1 MGVLMAKLSKEELRK
16 RTLNLLSEQ
25 ATMTIATSGGPS
37 PWAAPVYYVNIGYD
51 IYFFSSPNS
60 RHILESQTSKQAA
73 VAVYAESRKWKEIR
87 GVQIS
92 GTIQPLSP
100 GRESAK
106 AVAAYEK
113 KFSFIREF
121 FQGGQ
126 ALDLKAFTEKFDV
139 SFYRFT
145 PDKIYYLDNRV
156 DFSFRAE
163 VPIIRSGPQHS
174 PTG

>member
-1 MGVLMAKLSKEELRK
+1 
-16 RTLNLLSEQ
+16 
-25 ATMTIATSGGPS
+25 MTIATSGGS
-37 PWAAPVYYVNIGYD
+37 GPWAAPVYYVNIGYD
-51 IYFFSSPNS
+51 IYFFSSPTS
-60 RHILESQTSKQAA
+60 RHILESQSSKQAA
-73 VAVYAESRKWKEIR
+73 AAIFAESRKWREIR
-87 GVQIS
+87 GVQTS

-100 GRESAK
+100 SLEAAK

-121 FQGGQ
+121 FQGRQ
-126 ALDLKAFTEKFDV
+126 RLDLKAFSEKFDV

-163 VPIIRSGPQHS
+163 VPI
-174 PTG
+174 

>member
-1 MGVLMAKLSKEELRK
+1 MATLSKEELRK
-16 RTLNLLSEQ
+16 RTLSLLAEQ
-25 ATMTIATSGGPS
+25 ATMTIATSGGS
-37 PWAAPVYYVNIGYD
+37 GPWAAPVYYVNIGYD
-51 IYFFSSPNS
+51 IYFFSSPNA
-60 RHILESQTSKQAA
+60 RHILESKTAKQAA
-73 VAVYAESRKWKEIR
+73 AAIFAESRKWREIR

-100 GRESAK
+100 GFEAAK

-121 FQGGQ
+121 FEGKQT
-126 ALDLKAFTEKFDV
+126 LDLKAFTEKFNV

-145 PDKIYYLDNRV
+145 PDRIYYLDNRV

-163 VPIIRSGPQHS
+163 VPVK
-174 PTG
+174 

>member
-1 MGVLMAKLSKEELRK
+1 MFTVMEELMAELSEEELR
-16 RTLNLLSEQ
+16 RRALSLLTDA
-25 ATMTIATSGGPS
+25 ATMTIATSGGS
-37 PWAAPVYYVNIGYD
+37 GPWAAPVYYVNIGYD
-51 IYFFSSPNS
+51 IYFFSSPVS
-60 RHILESQTSKQAA
+60 RHILESQSSKQAA
-73 VAVYAESRKWKEIR
+73 SAIFAESRKWREIR
-87 GVQIS
+87 GVQTS

-100 GRESAK
+100 GLEAAK

-121 FQGGQ
+121 FQGRQ
-126 ALDLKAFTEKFDV
+126 SLDLKAFSERFKV

-163 VPIIRSGPQHS
+163 VPILK
-174 PTG
+174 

>member
-1 MGVLMAKLSKEELRK
+1 MAKLSKQELRK
-16 RTLNLLSEQ
+16 RTLSLLSEQ
-25 ATMTIATSGGPS
+25 ATMTIATSDGSS

-60 RHILESQTSKQAA
+60 RHILESQDAKQAA
-73 VAVYAESRKWKEIR
+73 AAIFAESRKWREIR

-92 GTIQPLSP
+92 GTILPLSP
-100 GRESAK
+100 GFEAAK

-121 FQGGQ
+121 FQGKQ
-126 ALDLKAFTEKFDV
+126 TLDLKTFSEKFDV
-139 SFYRFT
+139 SFYRFI
-145 PDKIYYLDNRV
+145 PDCIYYLDNRV

-163 VPIIRSGPQHS
+163 VPI
-174 PTG
+174 

>member
-25 ATMTIATSGGPS
+25 ATMTIATSGGSS

-51 IYFFSSPNS
+51 IYFFSSPTS
-60 RHILESQTSKQAA
+60 RHILESQASKQAA
-73 VAVYAESRKWKEIR
+73 AAIFAESRKWREIR

-100 GRESAK
+100 GLEAAK

-121 FQGGQ
+121 FQGKQ
-126 ALDLKAFTEKFDV
+126 TLDLKAFTEKFDV

-163 VPIIRSGPQHS
+163 VPIIRNGPQHS